1 MKSKLFLLA
10 LILTMFM
17 QGTSCSKNIEK
28 NIFLDVDNNC
38 KSLNDSAILILNN
51 FYMDNDSLKL
61 YRSLALLDSAIG
73 CDSNYFIAYSNKL
86 SILNELK
93 LYNQSIEVI
102 NKLLFISKGK
112 RPEIIMFKAQAY
124 KEMGNMEL
132 SNKYFEFA
140 ENKFDS
146 LLALN
151 PHDINIINYK
161 LYLDCYRYGKIHA
174 RKEILKYFPN
184 EKSIE
189 YINAENL
196 IDVLES
202 EHE

>member
-28 NIFLDVDNNC
+28 NIYLDVDKNC

-51 FYMDNDSLKL
+51 FYRDNDSLKL

-132 SNKYFEFA
+132 SNKYFDFS

-189 YINAENL
+189 YMNAENL
-196 IDVLES
+196 IEVLDS
-202 EHE
+202 ENE

>member
-28 NIFLDVDNNC
+28 NIFLDVDKNC

-112 RPEIIMFKAQAY
+112 RPEIIMFKAEAY

-132 SNKYFEFA
+132 SNKYFEFS

-151 PHDINIINYK
+151 PQDINIINYK
-161 LYLDCYRYGKIHA
+161 LYLDYYRYGKKHA

-202 EHE
+202 ENE